1 MKIVKLSAAQFDRF
15 AANHKYRNYF
25 QTSMYA
31 NVMSKFGYHAQFLGI
46 VSDDN
51 KLSGAT
57 VILYKTVFMKN
68 KIAYAPRGILFNYE
82 NRNQLEELVHK
93 LKSVLGKQGFMVL
106 RIDPYIPLSIRD
118 TDGAIMNFNAKG
130 NEIIENLKSVGFEYK
145 GKNIYFET
153 EKPRWEAIVTLQR
166 DLEELFSRLDKRT
179 RNKIRKALN
188 SGVVVERDS
197 TKNINKLFSFVG
209 KKDNNPL
216 SFYKEMK
223 EQFDVDI
230 DIYYAK
236 IKAGNYVVN
245 SRRNYEK
252 EIEYNESL
260 SEKIQDLNIDPKEK
274 ELYINKKIESDKLI
288 NSFKANLL
296 KATDIL
302 KQNPDG
308 IFIGGA
314 MVIRYDNAAYIY
326 TEGFDEQYSSLNP
339 SALLKWQMISD
350 YTQEGFKYINLNA
363 VVGEFEKQNKYS
375 GLNESKLGFNSIV
388 TEYIGEFDIVLNGF
402 AFNWYKKLNKGK

>member
-326 TEGFDEQYSSLNP
+326 TEGFDEQYSNLNP

-388 TEYIGEFDIVLNGF
+388 TEYIGEFDIILNSF
-402 AFNWYKKLNKGK
+402 SYNLYQKMNK

>member
-1 MKIVKLSAAQFDRF
+1 
-15 AANHKYRNYF
+15 
-25 QTSMYA
+25 
-31 NVMSKFGYHAQFLGI
+31 
-46 VSDDN
+46 
-51 KLSGAT
+51 
-57 VILYKTVFMKN
+57 
-68 KIAYAPRGILFNYE
+68 
-82 NRNQLEELVHK
+82 
-93 LKSVLGKQGFMVL
+93 
-106 RIDPYIPLSIRD
+106 
-118 TDGAIMNFNAKG
+118 
-130 NEIIENLKSVGFEYK
+130 
-145 GKNIYFET
+145 
-153 EKPRWEAIVTLQR
+153 
-166 DLEELFSRLDKRT
+166 
-179 RNKIRKALN
+179 
-188 SGVVVERDS
+188 
-197 TKNINKLFSFVG
+197 
-209 KKDNNPL
+209 
-216 SFYKEMK
+216 MK

-326 TEGFDEQYSSLNP
+326 TEGFDEQYSNLNP

-388 TEYIGEFDIVLNGF
+388 TEYIGEFDIILNSF
-402 AFNWYKKLNKGK
+402 SYNLYQKMNK

>member
-260 SEKIQDLNIDPKEK
+260 SEKIQE
-274 ELYINKKIESDKLI
+274 
-288 NSFKANLL
+288 FKANLL

-326 TEGFDEQYSSLNP
+326 TEGFDEQYSNLNP

-388 TEYIGEFDIVLNGF
+388 TEYIGEFDIILNSF
-402 AFNWYKKLNKGK
+402 SYNLYQKMNK

>member
-388 TEYIGEFDIVLNGF
+388 TEYIGEFDIILNSF
-402 AFNWYKKLNKGK
+402 SYNLYQKIN

>member
-326 TEGFDEQYSSLNP
+326 TEGFDEKYSKLNP
-339 SALLKWQMISD
+339 SALLIWQMISD

-388 TEYIGEFDIVLNGF
+388 TEYIGEFDIILNSF
-402 AFNWYKKLNKGK
+402 SYNLYQKMNK

>member
-388 TEYIGEFDIVLNGF
+388 TEYIGEFDIILNSF
-402 AFNWYKKLNKGK
+402 SYNLYQKMNK